1 MRLTMKRLV
10 WLGLGAGFA
19 LALGG
24 CGKPAAADGNAAKF
38 LGERLTVS
46 SVRGEVKALERAL
59 TETLDSLS
67 AAQASGLP
75 LLNGPQVTQLQQ
87 ELDKLKEM
95 RDAMDLAPAA
105 ERVALQ
111 EAWAA
116 AEGNLKQL
124 AQRIMS
130 NGAFPAD
137 VYGPV
142 LSGIIKELK
151 SLSKPLAS

>member
-1 MRLTMKRLV
+1 MKRLV

-19 LALGG
+19 LALFG
-24 CGKPAAADGNAAKF
+24 CGKPAAADGTAAMF
-38 LGERLTVS
+38 LGEQLTVS
-46 SVRGEVKALERAL
+46 SVQGEVKALERAM

-95 RDAMDLAPAA
+95 RDAMDRAPAA
-105 ERVALQ
+105 ERAALQ
-111 EAWAA
+111 QAWAA
-116 AEGNLKQL
+116 AEASLKQL
-124 AQRIMS
+124 AQMIMS

-142 LSGIIKELK
+142 LAGIMKELK